1 MKRPKARKGPSETSG
16 RRPPEIS
23 SHPGRSTP
31 RLVLVAELE
40 ESLRGRLEADT
51 FEDERRLVESISS
64 PGARRRLLA
73 AVEDLLDELA
83 GRRAA

>member
-1 MKRPKARKGPSETSG
+1 MNDEGALA
-16 RRPPEIS
+16 RRPRLHLSQVERS
-23 SHPGRSTP
+23 AQPGRPAP

-51 FEDERRLVESISS
+51 FEDERRLVEAISS
-64 PGARRRLLA
+64 PRARRRLLA